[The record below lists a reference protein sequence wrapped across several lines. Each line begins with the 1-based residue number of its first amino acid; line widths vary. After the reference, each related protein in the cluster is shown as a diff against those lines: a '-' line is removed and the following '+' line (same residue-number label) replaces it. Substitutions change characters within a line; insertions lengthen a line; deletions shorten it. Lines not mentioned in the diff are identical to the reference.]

1 MLELVPSVAENNDE
15 ALNDFVFPC
24 NVVFFMETLKLEVQ
38 LSCLKKK
45 KKKESNKFNSNVT
58 LHLLFYYTLMVK
70 QFKTGHL

>member
-45 KKKESNKFNSNVT
+45 ESNKFNSNVT
-58 LHLLFYYTLMVK
+58 LHLLFYCTLMVK

>member
-38 LSCLKKK
+38 LSCLKKEK
-45 KKKESNKFNSNVT
+45 KKSLINLIV
-58 LHLLFYYTLMVK
+58 M
-70 QFKTGHL
+70 

>member
-38 LSCLKKK
+38 LFKKK
-45 KKKESNKFNSNVT
+45 SLINLIV
-58 LHLLFYYTLMVK
+58 M
-70 QFKTGHL
+70 

>member
-45 KKKESNKFNSNVT
+45 KESNKFNSNVT
-58 LHLLFYYTLMVK
+58 LHLLFYCTLMVK
-70 QFKTGHL
+70 LFKTGHL